1 MKKRVFAAVAALAIS
16 VATFAWEFPGFE
28 WTVGADLT
36 SAYLWRGLNFGGLA
50 VQPDV
55 MIGYGG
61 LQLEGWA
68 NISAENNNFKNLDL
82 NSLAPEL
89 DITLSYSIVGLR
101 VGVTHQ
107 YYFDGTPFM
116 NYKIPSLAEFKAYK
130 NNQTDPIYPT
140 NQTEVFAEFNLGD
153 LIEKAPLHI
162 GWYTYVGGDDYI
174 EEAGT
179 VKRAYS
185 SYIDVSYEIGLPLG
199 FSLTPTVGMT
209 PWKSMYNYYEDE
221 FSVNNVSLKL
231 NWELEAG
238 DHFALDIYG
247 IGMVNTTGINKTNV
261 WSSISD
267 SYSYVYSGLGRRL
280 NFALGIGLWLF

>member
-1 MKKRVFAAVAALAIS
+1 MKKRVFAAIAALAIS

-28 WTVGADLT
+28 WTVGADFT

-82 NSLAPEL
+82 NGLAPEL
-89 DITLSYSIVGLR
+89 DITLSYSVVGLR

-107 YYFDGTPFM
+107 YYFDETPFM
-116 NYKIPSLAEFKAYK
+116 NYKIPTIENFELGEYAS
-130 NNQTDPIYPT
+130 

-153 LIEKAPLHI
+153 LVEEAPLHI
-162 GWYTYVGGDDYI
+162 GWYTFVGGDDYLVD

-185 SYIDVSYEIGLPLG
+185 SYIDVSYEFGLPLG

-209 PWKSMYNYYEDE
+209 PWASMYNYYENK

-231 NWELEAG
+231 NWELEVG
-238 DHFALDIYG
+238 DHFALDVYG
-247 IGMVNTTGINKTNV
+247 IGMVNTAGINKENV

-267 SYSYVYSGLGRRL
+267 SYSDVYGGLGVSRRL
-280 NFALGIGLWLF
+280 NFALGVGIWLF

>member
-1 MKKRVFAAVAALAIS
+1 MKKRVFAAIAALAIS
-16 VATFAWEFPGFE
+16 VATFAWELPGFE

-50 VQPDV
+50 AQPDV

-116 NYKIPSLAEFKAYK
+116 NYKIPTLDNFELGDYA
-130 NNQTDPIYPT
+130 T

-153 LIEKAPLHI
+153 LVEKAPLHI

-174 EEAGT
+174 VDEETGT

-209 PWKSMYNYYEDE
+209 PWASMYNYYEDK

-247 IGMVNTTGINKTNV
+247 IGMVNTAGINKDNV
-261 WSSISD
+261 WPKDIVNSFSD
-267 SYSYVYSGLGRRL
+267 VYDGLGISRRL
-280 NFALGIGLWLF
+280 NFAFGMGLWLF